1 MEKSSFESVFMLTSS
16 RSAEPR
22 LTFDRLILRCD
33 KSNNDITNSSPWN
46 WSICMGERLSIMSS
60 NSFLKYQLM
69 AILSGFV
76 HPISGD
82 FEIFGSL
89 SWPLGGE
96 GGLDSKL
103 TIGQGFDF
111 VSSVYSD
118 CLEASLISVDD
129 FFDVLQSC
137 SIYSSMRLKDLIKEQ
152 KDFFY
157 MMLSIIFS
165 FDIYLVPSD
174 RSKYLM
180 TREARPLRNLLN
192 KQLSNS
198 KSMVTISINNRFKR
212 EFCNRGMVLGPRGEI
227 LFHGDLEEAI
237 AYESQ
242 TVKIASETESEEI
255 QFDIAG
261 HLTNSDS
268 NSDQND
274 IF

>member
-1 MEKSSFESVFMLTSS
+1 MLTSS
-16 RSAEPR
+16 RSDDPR
-22 LTFDRLILRCD
+22 LTFDRLIFRCD
-33 KSNNDITNSSPWN
+33 KSDNDVVNSSPWN

-60 NSFLKYQLM
+60 NSFLKVQLM

-76 HPISGD
+76 YPVSGD
-82 FEIFGSL
+82 FETFGSL
-89 SWPLGGE
+89 SWPLGGG

-111 VSSVYSD
+111 VSSIYSD

-129 FFDVLQSC
+129 FFDVLQTR
-137 SIYSSMRLKDLIKEQ
+137 SIDSSTRLKDLVKEQ

-157 MMLSIIFS
+157 MMLSILFS

-198 KSMVTISINNRFKR
+198 KSMVTISISNRFKR
-212 EFCNRGMVLGPRGEI
+212 EFCNRGIVLGPRGEM
-227 LFHGDLEEAI
+227 LFYGDLEEAI
-237 AYESQ
+237 DYEQ
-242 TVKIASETESEEI
+242 QNVKIDSESEEN
-255 QFDIAG
+255 QFDIAS

-268 NSDQND
+268 NSDQSD
-274 IF
+274 AF

>member
-1 MEKSSFESVFMLTSS
+1 MLTSS
-16 RSAEPR
+16 SSAEPK
-22 LTFDRLILRCD
+22 LTFDRLTLRCD
-33 KSNNDITNSSPWN
+33 ESDSNIINTTPWN
-46 WSICMGERLSIMSS
+46 WSIYMGERLSVMSS
-60 NSFLKYQLM
+60 NSFLKVQLM

-76 HPISGD
+76 YPISGS
-82 FEIFGSL
+82 FETFGSL

-96 GGLDSKL
+96 GGLDGKL

-111 VSSVYSD
+111 VSSIYSD

-129 FFDVLQSC
+129 FFDVLQSS
-137 SIYSSMRLKDLIKEQ
+137 SIDSSTRLKDLVKEQ

-157 MMLSIIFS
+157 MMLSILFS

-198 KSMVTISINNRFKR
+198 NSTSKSMITISINNRFKR

-227 LFHGDLEEAI
+227 LFRGDLEEAI
-237 AYESQ
+237 DYEHQ
-242 TVKIASETESEEI
+242 NINIDSESESEEI
-255 QFDIAG
+255 QSDIAS

-268 NSDQND
+268 SSDQID
-274 IF
+274 VF

>member
-1 MEKSSFESVFMLTSS
+1 MLTSS

-33 KSNNDITNSSPWN
+33 KSDNDVVNLFPWD

-60 NSFLKYQLM
+60 NYFLKYQLM

-82 FEIFGSL
+82 FEAFGSL

-111 VSSVYSD
+111 VSSIYSD

-129 FFDVLQSC
+129 FFDMLQTR
-137 SIYSSMRLKDLIKEQ
+137 SIDSSTRLKDLVKEQ

-157 MMLSIIFS
+157 MMLSILFS
-165 FDIYLVPSD
+165 FDIYIVP
-174 RSKYLM
+174 RSKFLM
-180 TREARPLRNLLN
+180 TKEAKPLRNLLH
-192 KQLSNS
+192 KQLSDS
-198 KSMVTISINNRFKR
+198 KSLVSVTVNNRFRR
-212 EFCNRGMVLGPRGEI
+212 EFCNRGMVLGPLGQI

-237 AYESQ
+237 AYEQKNVMIRSG
-242 TVKIASETESEEI
+242 SGSEEN
-255 QFDIAG
+255 QFDMASN
-261 HLTNSDS
+261 LTNSDS
-268 NSDQND
+268 SSDQSD
-274 IF
+274 VF

>member
-1 MEKSSFESVFMLTSS
+1 MLTSS

-33 KSNNDITNSSPWN
+33 KSDNDVVNLFPWD

-60 NSFLKYQLM
+60 NYFLKYQLM

-82 FEIFGSL
+82 FEAFGSL

-111 VSSVYSD
+111 VSSIYSD

-129 FFDVLQSC
+129 FFDMLQTR
-137 SIYSSMRLKDLIKEQ
+137 SIDSSTRLKDLVKEQ

-157 MMLSIIFS
+157 MMLSILFS

-198 KSMVTISINNRFKR
+198 NSSSKSMVTISINNRFKR
-212 EFCNRGMVLGPRGEI
+212 EFCNRGMVLGPLGQI

-237 AYESQ
+237 AYEQKNVMIESG
-242 TVKIASETESEEI
+242 SESEEN
-255 QFDIAG
+255 QFDLAS
-261 HLTNSDS
+261 HLTNSNS
-268 NSDQND
+268 NTNSD
-274 IF
+274 F

>member
-1 MEKSSFESVFMLTSS
+1 MLTSS

-33 KSNNDITNSSPWN
+33 KSDNDVVNLFPWD
-46 WSICMGERLSIMSS
+46 WSICMGERLSVMSS

-82 FEIFGSL
+82 FEAFGSL

-129 FFDVLQSC
+129 FFDMLQTR
-137 SIYSSMRLKDLIKEQ
+137 SIDSSTRLKDLVKEQ

-157 MMLSIIFS
+157 MMLSILFS

-192 KQLSNS
+192 KQLSNSNSTS

-242 TVKIASETESEEI
+242 TVKIASETESDEI

-268 NSDQND
+268 SSDQND
-274 IF
+274 VF

>member
-1 MEKSSFESVFMLTSS
+1 MLTSS
-16 RSAEPR
+16 SLAEPK
-22 LTFDRLILRCD
+22 LTFDRLTLRCD
-33 KSNNDITNSSPWN
+33 KSDSNIINTTPWN
-46 WSICMGERLSIMSS
+46 WSICTGERMCIMSS
-60 NSFLKYQLM
+60 NSFLKAQLM

-111 VSSVYSD
+111 VSSIYSD
-118 CLEASLISVDD
+118 CLEDSLISVDD
-129 FFDVLQSC
+129 FFDVLQSS
-137 SIYSSMRLKDLIKEQ
+137 SIDSSTRLKDLVKEQ
-152 KDFFY
+152 KNFFY
-157 MMLSIIFS
+157 MMLSILFS
-165 FDIYLVPSD
+165 FDIYLVSSD

-180 TREARPLRNLLN
+180 TREARPLRNLFN
-192 KQLSNS
+192 KQLSKSKS

-242 TVKIASETESEEI
+242 TVKIVSETESEEI
-255 QFDIAG
+255 DFDIAG

-268 NSDQND
+268 SSDQND
-274 IF
+274 VF

>member
-1 MEKSSFESVFMLTSS
+1 MLTSS
-16 RSAEPR
+16 RSDDPR
-22 LTFDRLILRCD
+22 LTFDRLIFRCD
-33 KSNNDITNSSPWN
+33 KSDDDVVNSSPWN

-60 NSFLKYQLM
+60 NYFLKVQLM

-76 HPISGD
+76 YPVSGD
-82 FEIFGSL
+82 FETFGSL
-89 SWPLGGE
+89 SWPLGGG

-111 VSSVYSD
+111 VSSIYSD

-129 FFDVLQSC
+129 FFDVLQTR
-137 SIYSSMRLKDLIKEQ
+137 SIDSSTRLKDLDKEQ

-157 MMLSIIFS
+157 MMLSILFS

-174 RSKYLM
+174 RSRYLM

-198 KSMVTISINNRFKR
+198 KSMVTISISNRFKR
-212 EFCNRGMVLGPRGEI
+212 EFCNRGIVLGPRGEM
-227 LFHGDLEEAI
+227 LFYGDLEEAI
-237 AYESQ
+237 DYEQ
-242 TVKIASETESEEI
+242 QNVKIGSESEEN
-255 QFDIAG
+255 QFDIAS

-268 NSDQND
+268 SSDQSD
-274 IF
+274 VF

>member
-1 MEKSSFESVFMLTSS
+1 MLTSS

-33 KSNNDITNSSPWN
+33 KSDNDVVNLFPWD

-60 NSFLKYQLM
+60 NYFLKYQLM

-82 FEIFGSL
+82 FEAFGSL

-111 VSSVYSD
+111 VSSIYSD

-129 FFDVLQSC
+129 FFDMLQTR
-137 SIYSSMRLKDLIKEQ
+137 SIDSSTRLKDLVKEQ

-157 MMLSIIFS
+157 MMLSILFS
-165 FDIYLVPSD
+165 FDIYIVP

-180 TREARPLRNLLN
+180 TKDARPLRNLLHQ
-192 KQLSNS
+192 QLSDS
-198 KSMVTISINNRFKR
+198 KCLVSVTINNRFRR
-212 EFCNRGMVLGPRGEI
+212 EFCNRGMVLGPRGET
-227 LFHGDLEEAI
+227 LFYGDLEEAI
-237 AYESQ
+237 DYEHQ
-242 TVKIASETESEEI
+242 NVKIDSGSEAEEN
-255 QFDIAG
+255 QFDIAS

-268 NSDQND
+268 NSDQSD
-274 IF
+274 VF

>member
-1 MEKSSFESVFMLTSS
+1 
-16 RSAEPR
+16 
-22 LTFDRLILRCD
+22 
-33 KSNNDITNSSPWN
+33 
-46 WSICMGERLSIMSS
+46 MSS
-60 NSFLKYQLM
+60 NSFLKVQLM

-76 HPISGD
+76 YPVSGD
-82 FEIFGSL
+82 FETFGSL
-89 SWPLGGE
+89 SWPLGGG

-111 VSSVYSD
+111 VSSIYSD

-129 FFDVLQSC
+129 FFDVLQTR
-137 SIYSSMRLKDLIKEQ
+137 SIDSSTRLKDLVKEQ

-157 MMLSIIFS
+157 MMLSILFS

-198 KSMVTISINNRFKR
+198 KSMVTISISNRFKR
-212 EFCNRGMVLGPRGEI
+212 EFCNRGIVLGPRGEM
-227 LFHGDLEEAI
+227 LFYGDLEEAI
-237 AYESQ
+237 DYEQ
-242 TVKIASETESEEI
+242 QNVKIDSESEEN
-255 QFDIAG
+255 QFDIAS

-268 NSDQND
+268 NSDQSD
-274 IF
+274 AF

>member
-1 MEKSSFESVFMLTSS
+1 
-16 RSAEPR
+16 
-22 LTFDRLILRCD
+22 
-33 KSNNDITNSSPWN
+33 
-46 WSICMGERLSIMSS
+46 MSS
-60 NSFLKYQLM
+60 NSFLKAQLM

-111 VSSVYSD
+111 VSSIYSD

-129 FFDVLQSC
+129 FFDVLQTR
-137 SIYSSMRLKDLIKEQ
+137 SIDSSTRLKDLVKEQ

-157 MMLSIIFS
+157 MMLSILFS
-165 FDIYLVPSD
+165 FDIYLVSSD

-180 TREARPLRNLLN
+180 AREARPLRNLFN

-227 LFHGDLEEAI
+227 LFRGDIEEAI
-237 AYESQ
+237 DYENQ
-242 TVKIASETESEEI
+242 NVNIDSESESEEI
-255 QFDIAG
+255 QFDIAS

-268 NSDQND
+268 SSDQID
-274 IF
+274 VF